1 MPSRPRKAALGQAGW
16 SSVPVAKPICV
27 SPLECP
33 SENTRWA
40 WEGDESPLASS
51 QLSCR
56 GAPPPS
62 YHALPSSL
70 LPFPLHSSTST
81 PLPYCAPHA
90 FSQAALLP
98 KSVCVHKVDKALP
111 HRTAAAL
118 TLQKKK
124 KRGKY

>member
-1 MPSRPRKAALGQAGW
+1 M
-16 SSVPVAKPICV
+16 PVAKPICV

-56 GAPPPS
+56 SAPPPS

-70 LPFPLHSSTST
+70 LLFPPYTPPP
-81 PLPYCAPHA
+81 PLPFC
-90 FSQAALLP
+90 
-98 KSVCVHKVDKALP
+98 SVLHTHFPRLHCCPNQPVCKVGKALP
-111 HRTAAAL
+111 HRTAAAAL

-124 KRGKY
+124 RGNIKSYWSKYSPT